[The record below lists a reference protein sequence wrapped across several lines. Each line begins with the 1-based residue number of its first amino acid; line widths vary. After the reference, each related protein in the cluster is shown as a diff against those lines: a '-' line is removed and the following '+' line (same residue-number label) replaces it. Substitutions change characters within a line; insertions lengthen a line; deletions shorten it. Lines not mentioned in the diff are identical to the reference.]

1 MKKTY
6 SDKEWD
12 EYLKKRDTLIG
23 ASMRFREALIECLR
37 AMGIEKF
44 LIYLTKKIDKLLT
57 KILRRTK

>member
-12 EYLKKRDTLIG
+12 EYLKKSDTLIG
-23 ASMRFREALIECLR
+23 ASMRLRESVVELIR